1 MTAKIMDIEPH
12 AEAIDSG
19 IAANARKKI
28 ASELVS
34 VLADTTALMLK
45 TQACHWNVVGP
56 TFFSLQ
62 KLTEEQYNNLF
73 AAADVLAERIRA
85 LGTPAPFN
93 LRMLMEKAHLS
104 EEKDLRTTRG
114 MIAKL
119 VADNE
124 TVVRNMRVVAKTAD
138 EAGDFVTTDMLAA
151 RMAYHEKAIW
161 MLRSVVAE

>member
-1 MTAKIMDIEPH
+1 
-12 AEAIDSG
+12 
-19 IAANARKKI
+19 
-28 ASELVS
+28 
-34 VLADTTALMLK
+34 
-45 TQACHWNVVGP
+45 VVGP

-138 EAGDFVTTDMLAA
+138 EAGDFVTTDMLTA